1 MRLASFLLVLCA
13 GSAALAQERNFVACP
28 IVRDT
33 KTLPCFLAEYAG
45 VTYFLGTQQEFG
57 SGVAAPQLKHEVLV
71 EGTVASGPRVCGG
84 VPLDRLSVSVLKEVN
99 LACNVI
105 LPAEPGI
112 DAPMAIRKRSQS
124 LPAADKPEFS
134 ILFSY
139 DDATVDSFSTAAVT
153 QAADYAKRSNASLTV
168 TGYRGSAKL
177 SSGTTMTEKSGLAEK
192 RAAAVAALL
201 RSSGVSQVRVES
213 KDEVSSSD
221 PSARRVTISAR

>member
-1 MRLASFLLVLCA
+1 M
-13 GSAALAQERNFVACP
+13 ACP

-33 KTLPCFLAEYAG
+33 KTLPCFLAEYDG
-45 VTYFLGTQQEFG
+45 ETYFLGTQQEFG

-112 DAPMAIRKRSQS
+112 DAPTAIRKRSQS
-124 LPAADKPEFS
+124 APSAAKPEFS
-134 ILFSY
+134 ILFSF
-139 DDATVDSFSTAAVT
+139 DDATVDSFSSVAVA
-153 QAADYAKRSNASLTV
+153 QAAEFAKSLNRAVTV
-168 TGYRGSAKL
+168 TGYRGSVKL
-177 SSGTTMTEKSGLAEK
+177 SSGTTMTEKPGLAEK

-201 RSSGVSQVRVES
+201 RSSGVSEVRVES
-213 KDEVSSSD
+213 KDDASSGDLGS
-221 PSARRVTISAR
+221 RRVTIATR